1 MGDASGHDLAN
12 WRGMRCPEFAS
23 ARVMKKAALRRK
35 GILRRWIIHPNVGS
49 VPGTASVMRGSIN
62 NVCSRRWNFEPALGL
77 GRVIDPGAPALALQ
91 APMGLSPGRR
101 FGNFLPPVSDRSFIA
116 PFHQPRHHATMGPGP
131 HERAH
136 RRFIG
141 PHRTSPEGQIG
152 VAKHGNPQVSDR
164 MPSLTHGANGL
175 DQECRQVAP
184 RPHPKACDGDKRHG
198 AGR

>member
-12 WRGMRCPEFAS
+12 WRGMRCRELAS

-77 GRVIDPGAPALALQ
+77 GRVIDPGAPAVALQ
-91 APMGLSPGRR
+91 APMGLPPGRR
-101 FGNFLPPVSDRSFIA
+101 FGNFLQPMGDRSFIA
-116 PFHQPRHHATMGPGP
+116 PFRQPRHHATVCPGP

-152 VAKHGNPQVSDR
+152 VGKHRNPQVSDR
-164 MPSLTHGANGL
+164 TPSLTHGANGIGS
-175 DQECRQVAP
+175 RMPAGSATTAP
-184 RPHPKACDGDKRHG
+184 EGV
-198 AGR
+198 